1 MVWERKMKAR
11 MMRVQTTVNLV
22 LGVCFVLSG
31 HLDARSDAK
40 KQGPAQ
46 SQPATKTG
54 EQVFMTNCS
63 RCHLPPMTLSP
74 RTTGTVIMHMR
85 VRARLSRED
94 EKLLLNYLAP

>member
-1 MVWERKMKAR
+1 MVWERKMKAH
-11 MMRVQTTVNLV
+11 MMRVETAVTLA

-31 HLDARSDAK
+31 HADAK
-40 KQGPAQ
+40 KQQGTAE
-46 SQPATKTG
+46 SQPAAKTG

-63 RCHLPPMTLSP
+63 RCHLPPMSLSP
-74 RTTGTVIMHMR
+74 RITGTVIMHMR